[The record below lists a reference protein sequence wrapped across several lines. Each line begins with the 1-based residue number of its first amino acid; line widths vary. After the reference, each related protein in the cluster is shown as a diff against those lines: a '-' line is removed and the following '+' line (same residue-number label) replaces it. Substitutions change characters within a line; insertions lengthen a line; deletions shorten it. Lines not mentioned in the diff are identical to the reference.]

1 MYRVSPER
9 LRMMDYCNEIAGFI
23 NYALF
28 NSKKYINGG
37 GICPYKRRKNK
48 KFFDPDIVMMHLLQ
62 KGFIE
67 K

>member
-9 LRMMDYCNEIAGFI
+9 LHIMDYCNEIAGFI

-37 GICPYKRRKNK
+37 GICPYKRGKNK
-48 KFFDPDIVMMHLLQ
+48 KKIDPDIVMMHLLQ
-62 KGFIE
+62 KRFIE